1 MTHDQHID
9 LTATLRELQPRSVAG
24 WHNFT
29 KAGAVVGL
37 AVAGLLLMMLLV
49 FVII

>member
-1 MTHDQHID
+1 MSHDHHID

-29 KAGAVVGL
+29 KAGAMVAL
-37 AVAGLLLMMLLV
+37 AVAGLLLLMLV
-49 FVII
+49 FLVIL